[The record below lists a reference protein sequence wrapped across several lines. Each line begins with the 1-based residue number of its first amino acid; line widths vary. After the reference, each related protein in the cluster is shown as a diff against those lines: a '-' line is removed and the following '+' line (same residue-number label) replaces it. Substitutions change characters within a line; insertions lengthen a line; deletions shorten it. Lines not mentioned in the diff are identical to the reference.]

1 MMNTHTYYKISFLGI
16 LFLAITRIASD
27 VAFSIARPI
36 YEYLYYLDPD
46 GSYLYITLHHIIQA
60 LFALLL
66 IYLISLL
73 AAIPL
78 KDFGFSRNELPYAI
92 RTVLKFCLFWFIFQG
107 SIALAMRL
115 SGIQINSFPFPL
127 TIKNFLLYFAF
138 QILLSGTSEELL
150 FRALVITPLIVFGT
164 RHGIS
169 ERKSKIISGLIAT
182 VIFMLAHINFTL
194 VPFRVTYFNLL
205 QQLTCLVFG
214 IFYAF
219 LFLKTRSV
227 IGSML
232 AHNLLNAVIV
242 LIGLIVNI
250 SY

>member
-1 MMNTHTYYKISFLGI
+1 MINTHTYYKIAFLGI

-27 VAFSIARPI
+27 AAFSIARPI
-36 YEYLYYLDPD
+36 YDNLYYIDLD
-46 GSYLYITLHHIIQA
+46 GSFLYITVHHIIQA
-60 LFALLL
+60 LCALLL
-66 IYLISLL
+66 IYLISLF

-78 KDFGFSRNELPYAI
+78 KDFGFTCNELSYAI

-115 SGIQINSFPFPL
+115 SGIMINSFPFPL
-127 TIKNFLLYFAF
+127 TIKNFITYFAF

-150 FRALVITPLIVFGT
+150 FRSLVITPLLVFST
-164 RHGIS
+164 RRGIS
-169 ERKSKIISGLIAT
+169 ERKSKIIAGLIAT

-214 IFYAF
+214 IFYTF
-219 LFLKTRSV
+219 LFLRTRSI

-242 LIGLIVNI
+242 LIGLIVKI
-250 SY
+250 LS